1 MIEDPGEY
9 EAIARLFDLVCEG
22 NGSMS
27 ELEQLDSRI
36 AKSLEQAYQLE
47 EAPPIA
53 SMDSK
58 RRATSLS

>member
-1 MIEDPGEY
+1 MIEDPSEY
-9 EAIARLFDLVCEG
+9 EAIARLFDLVCNG
-22 NGSMS
+22 NGSNS

-36 AKSLEQAYQLE
+36 AKSLEQAYEME

-53 SMDSK
+53 SMDFK